1 MTSAEFVENCYQEK
15 QEMLKTYFDEKN
27 ETYVGELIKQ
37 MVSKGITNDEM
48 KSLINSVMNES
59 FYTMLLALDGE
70 AALGDSQVMYEL
82 YDDNHNL
89 LTGSGEI
96 ESTAFEMFMQD

>member
-27 ETYVGELIKQ
+27 ETYVGKLIKQ
-37 MVSKGITNDEM
+37 MISKGITKDEI
-48 KSLINSVMNES
+48 KELIDSVMNEV
-59 FYTMLLALDGE
+59 FYTMLLALEGE
-70 AALGDSQVMYEL
+70 AALGDVQMMYEL
-82 YDDNHNL
+82 YDDRHNL

-96 ESTAFEMFMQD
+96 ESNAYEMFMEN